1 MTAPELLNTIWVM
14 HTANG
19 FYPIQPSVRC
29 KPADHAQL
37 NPHVIKI
44 TNAEGETIWERTLQ

>member
-1 MTAPELLNTIWVM
+1 MNAPELLNTIWVM

>member
-1 MTAPELLNTIWVM
+1 MSAPELLNTIWVM
-14 HTANG
+14 HTASG
-19 FYPIQPSVRC
+19 FYPIQPSERC

-44 TNAEGETIWERTLQ
+44 TNAEGETIWERTLH